1 MIVIYGMPKIK
12 RFKSPV
18 VVLGVFDGV
27 HRAHQKIINS
37 TVQTAYSIGGTS
49 IVLTFWPHPQKEKSL
64 YSLEHRLK
72 ILKELRV
79 DVCVVVD
86 FNLKFAK
93 ISAEGFVK
101 NILVD
106 KLSAKYL
113 YVGKDFR
120 FGKGASGSL
129 VLLKKLG
136 RRFGFKIKGF
146 NMLKYNRIP
155 VSSTLIRKMITTGD
169 IEKAAKLLGR
179 PVSVLG
185 RVVKGDSLGKKIGFP
200 TANIKPHHEVIPS
213 CGVYAAKVILGKKVL
228 KGACYI
234 GRKPTI
240 KETKKRVGVEVHILN
255 YKGDLYNKD
264 VEVQFVKRIRP
275 DKKFSSLYF
284 LTAQIKKDLFKIKR
298 VFSSLQK

>member
-1 MIVIYGMPKIK
+1 MIVICGIDKIK

-18 VVLGVFDGV
+18 VALGVFDGV

-37 TVQTAYSIGGTS
+37 TVQTARSIGGTS

-64 YSLEHRLK
+64 YSLKHRLK
-72 ILKELRV
+72 ILKELCL

-93 ISAEGFVK
+93 VSAEGFVK
-101 NILVD
+101 DILVD
-106 KLSAKYL
+106 KLSAEYL
-113 YVGKDFR
+113 YVGRDFR

-136 RRFGFKIKGF
+136 RRFGFKVKGF
-146 NMLKYNRIP
+146 NMLKYKRLPI
-155 VSSTLIRKMITTGD
+155 SSTLIRKMITVGD
-169 IEKAAKLLGR
+169 IEGAAKLLGR

-185 RVVKGDSLGKKIGFP
+185 RVVKGASLGKKIGFP
-200 TANIKPHHEVIPS
+200 TANIKPHHEVIPP
-213 CGVYAAKVILGKKVL
+213 CGIYAAKVILGKKIL

-234 GRKPTI
+234 GKKPTI
-240 KETKKRVGVEVHILN
+240 KEAKKRIGVEAHILN

-264 VEVQFVKRIRP
+264 VEVQFIKRIRP
-275 DKKFSSLYF
+275 DKKFSSLDF
-284 LTAQIKKDLFKIKR
+284 LSAQIKKDLLKIKKI
-298 VFSSLQK
+298 FSSL